1 MRFFN
6 NALSICFLWCGAL
19 SPDADAMSVS
29 KPLTESQKQYLQN
42 DVDSTY
48 FDFKTR
54 VARRQETEV
63 VAYVDSIGQGRI
75 WIGSKALELKL
86 VDRIGGLDDAIAC
99 AARMAKIT
107 DYRLREY
114 PDKRS
119 FLDMILG
126 SKEQAPQ
133 AAIRQELGEDG
144 YRMYQA
150 VKRTKSMT
158 GITQARMP
166 FELVIE

>member
-1 MRFFN
+1 
-6 NALSICFLWCGAL
+6 
-19 SPDADAMSVS
+19 
-29 KPLTESQKQYLQN
+29 
-42 DVDSTY
+42 VDSTY
-48 FDFKTR
+48 FDFKAR
-54 VARRQETEV
+54 VAEGRKLSL
-63 VAYVDSIGQGRI
+63 AYVDSIGQGRV

-114 PDKRS
+114 PDRRS
-119 FLDMILG
+119 FIDMILG
-126 SKEQAPQ
+126 SKEQTPQ

-144 YRMYQA
+144 YRIYQA

-158 GITQARMP
+158 GVTQTRMP